1 MMNFDFPRQVHSST
15 PPATPVAPR
24 SSLPKT
30 DGKLSYLPPITNA
43 PISKF
48 LSKPQK
54 IFPNNNH
61 DHEQFQNQ
69 FEYYLH
75 CDFLTIQKEM

>member
-1 MMNFDFPRQVHSST
+1 MILST

-30 DGKLSYLPPITNA
+30 DGKLSYLPPPTNA

-48 LSKPQK
+48 LSKASK
-54 IFPNNNH
+54 
-61 DHEQFQNQ
+61 
-69 FEYYLH
+69 
-75 CDFLTIQKEM
+75 TIPE